1 VSTQATTSPVSC
13 LLIDDHPAMTDAIS
27 RVLDG
32 AGVRI
37 VGTVD
42 SAAKGLAMLER
53 RPADVAVV
61 DLTVPDE
68 DGIAVAVA
76 ISRAP
81 SPARTLLYSGR
92 ADSRLAGQALAA
104 GVNGLITK
112 SSPLTEV
119 VRAVRAIAAGGT
131 YVDPLL
137 GGPLATG
144 EMRASLSERDELL
157 LEYLSNGVSD
167 EKIGEE
173 LHLSV
178 ETVRANIRSVVRALG
193 ARNRPH
199 AIALAMKTGLIE

>member
-1 VSTQATTSPVSC
+1 M
-13 LLIDDHPAMTDAIS
+13 IDAIS
-27 RVLDG
+27 RVLGG

-37 VGTVD
+37 VGTAD
-42 SAAKGLAMLER
+42 SAAKGLALLER

-61 DLTVPDE
+61 DLTVPDA

-76 ISRAP
+76 ISQAP
-81 SPARTLLYSGR
+81 SPARTLLYSGH

-137 GGPLATG
+137 GGPLAIG
-144 EMRASLSERDELL
+144 ETRPALSERDGLL
-157 LEYLSNGVSD
+157 LEYLSNGISD
-167 EKIGEE
+167 ETIGEE
-173 LHLSV
+173 LQLPV
-178 ETVRANIRSVVRALG
+178 ETVRANIRRVVRSLG
-193 ARNRPH
+193 ACNRPQ

>member
-1 VSTQATTSPVSC
+1 LTGKATTTPVSC
-13 LLIDDHPAMTDAIS
+13 LLIDDHPAMIDAIS
-27 RVLDG
+27 RVLDH

-37 VGTVD
+37 VGTAT
-42 SAAKGLAMLER
+42 SAARGLEMLER

-61 DLTVPDE
+61 DLMLPDM
-68 DGIAVAVA
+68 DGIELAVA

-81 SPARTLLYSGR
+81 SPARTLLYSGH

-137 GGPLATG
+137 GGPLALQDG
-144 EMRASLSERDELL
+144 PQLSERDELL
-157 LEYLSNGVSD
+157 LEYLSNGLTD
-167 EKIGEE
+167 DRIGDE
-173 LHLSV
+173 LHLSA
-178 ETVRANIRSVVRALG
+178 ETVRANIRKVVRSLG
-193 ARNRPH
+193 ARNRAH
-199 AIALAMKTGLIE
+199 AVALALKTGLIE